1 MARKMTSSYNP
12 EYEAEVKDEETKRK
26 EWVAKRHCTVE
37 GCELP
42 GTLHTSPLCVEETK
56 FYCSYHD
63 LFPGS
68 DVADVVTNVL
78 KQHSRLFKIQTA
90 AMRLQINEFDAL
102 QANPDSCQLGENIKP
117 VSGEN
122 YIQWLYRIKHSV
134 RAAVKSKCREAVERH
149 RAIASS
155 YGKTQ
160 PDGLSAAL
168 KAITD
173 GSLLHN

>member
-12 EYEAEVKDEETKRK
+12 ESVENDSMTWERKRNCK
-26 EWVAKRHCTVE
+26 IE
-37 GCELP
+37 GCPMP
-42 GTLHTSPLCVEETK
+42 GTVSSHPLCDDSTL

-63 LFPGS
+63 LFPGA
-68 DVADVVTNVL
+68 DVAEVVTNVL
-78 KQHSRLFKIQTA
+78 TQHARLFKIQIA

-134 RAAVKSKCREAVERH
+134 RAAVKSKCREAVEH
-149 RAIASS
+149 QRAIASS